1 MSNTCIKPY
10 FISTSKSLKSTNSLG
25 NGYGIFSVFPNA
37 LAKLQKHGSV
47 ANAKL
52 SLLQ

>member
-1 MSNTCIKPY
+1 MTCINPY
-10 FISTSKSLKSTNSLG
+10 FISTSKSLKPTKSSG
-25 NGYGIFSVFPNA
+25 KGKGMFSVLPRA

-52 SLLQ
+52 SLYY